1 MRQRSQEVGHRRFV
15 RLPVAVPVVGRAAQ
29 FGDTEVHG
37 TVWNLGGGGLMA
49 KFPVRIVPGSVV
61 ALVLQTRRGFLAVN
75 GEVAWADP
83 PGTQISHGIAFRE
96 PRGDDF
102 ALDLFHSEN
111 A

>member
-1 MRQRSQEVGHRRFV
+1 MRQRGQQVGHRRFV
-15 RLPVAVPVVGRAAQ
+15 RLSVSVPVVGRAAQ
-29 FGDTEVHG
+29 FGDTEMHG
-37 TVWNLGGGGLMA
+37 TVWNIGGGGLMA
-49 KFPVRIVPGSVV
+49 ELPVRIVPGSVV
-61 ALVLQTRRGFLAVN
+61 ALVLQTRRGFLTVKGA
-75 GEVAWADP
+75 VAWADP

>member
-1 MRQRSQEVGHRRFV
+1 MRQRGQQVGHRRFV
-15 RLPVAVPVVGRAAQ
+15 RLSVSVPVVGRAAQ
-29 FGDTEVHG
+29 FGDTEMHG
-37 TVWNLGGGGLMA
+37 TVWNIGGGGLMA
-49 KFPVRIVPGSVV
+49 ELPVRIVPGSVV
-61 ALVLQTRRGFLAVN
+61 ALVLQTRRGFLTVN

-102 ALDLFHSEN
+102 ALALFHSEN

>member
-1 MRQRSQEVGHRRFV
+1 MRRHSQQVERRHFV

-49 KFPVRIVPGSVV
+49 KFPVWIVPGSVV
-61 ALVLQTRRGFLAVN
+61 ALVLQTRTGPLAVT

-83 PGTQISHGIAFRE
+83 PGIQISHGIAFRD
-96 PRGDDF
+96 PRGHDF
-102 ALDLFHSEN
+102 ALALFHSEN

>member
-1 MRQRSQEVGHRRFV
+1 MRQRGQQVGHRRFV
-15 RLPVAVPVVGRAAQ
+15 RLSVSVPVVGRAAQ
-29 FGDTEVHG
+29 FGDTEMHG
-37 TVWNLGGGGLMA
+37 TVWNIGGGGLMA
-49 KFPVRIVPGSVV
+49 ELPVRIVPGSVV
-61 ALVLQTRRGFLAVN
+61 ALVLQTRRGFLTVN

>member
-1 MRQRSQEVGHRRFV
+1 MRQRGQQVGHRRFV
-15 RLPVAVPVVGRAAQ
+15 RLSVSVPVVGRAAQ

-37 TVWNLGGGGLMA
+37 TVWNIGGGGLMA
-49 KFPVRIVPGSVV
+49 EFPVRIVPGSVV

-83 PGTQISHGIAFRE
+83 RGTQMGHGIAFRE